1 MEMGRSTAP
10 KGFYTAAQA
19 IKKTGIP
26 KSTFNDMVKKG
37 KITRIVPPNRS
48 DGFYP
53 KEEID
58 RLAKAHEAWLLQ
70 YATDTST
77 FEIVQEEDLEGL
89 ADLYRELFGGGKESR
104 ERLIQEW
111 FHVNPEMF
119 YIVKQDEVVVGYI
132 GLMPLKQEAI
142 QKIMNGLEET
152 RFRTELLTPE
162 YITQFKSG
170 EADNV
175 FVLIGVKQ
183 GVKKS
188 RLYGSR
194 AITGGIEILEQL
206 AKRGIIVKR
215 LYATSRTQGGIR
227 LCKDMG
233 FKQIIPALEE
243 DNLMRFELDIEAT
256 NNPLFK
262 DYQRLSKQGLP

>member
-1 MEMGRSTAP
+1 MGRSVAP

-19 IKKTGIP
+19 VKKTGIP

-58 RLAKAHEAWLLQ
+58 RLAKAHEAFILE
-70 YATDTST
+70 YALDTST
-77 FEIVQEEDLEGL
+77 FELAQEDDLEEL
-89 ADLYRELFGGGKESR
+89 AALYRELFGGNRESR

-111 FHVNPEMF
+111 YNANTEMF
-119 YIVKQDEVVVGYI
+119 YVVKQDGLVVGYI
-132 GLMPLKQEAI
+132 AFMPLKQEAI
-142 QKIMNGLEET
+142 EKIMAGLEET

-162 YITQFKSG
+162 YIAQFRPG
-170 EADNV
+170 EADSL

-183 GVKKS
+183 GVKKT

-194 AITGGIEILEQL
+194 AITGGIEALESL
-206 AKRGIIVKR
+206 AKRGIVTRK
-215 LYATSRTQGGIR
+215 LYATSRTQSGIHI
-227 LCKDMG
+227 CKGMG
-233 FKQIIPALEE
+233 FKQIVPAREE
-243 DNLMRFELDIEAT
+243 DNLLRFELDLEIT
-256 NNPLFK
+256 TNPLFK
-262 DYQRLSKQGLP
+262 DYQRFAKQAKAD

>member
-1 MEMGRSTAP
+1 MGRSTPP

-37 KITRIVPPNRS
+37 KIKKVVPPNRS

-77 FEIVQEEDLEGL
+77 FELAQEDNLEGL

-111 FHVNPEMF
+111 YHVNSEMF
-119 YIVKQDEVVVGYI
+119 YVVKQDGVIAGYI

-142 QKIMNGLEET
+142 QKIMNGLAED

-162 YITQFKSG
+162 YITAFKPE

-175 FVLIGVKQ
+175 FVLIGAKQ
-183 GVKKS
+183 KLKKS
-188 RLYGSR
+188 QFYASR
-194 AITGGIEILEQL
+194 AITGGVEVLEQL

-215 LYATSRTQGGIR
+215 LYATSRVQEGIR
-227 LCKDMG
+227 LCEGMG
-233 FKQIIPALEE
+233 FKQIIPPHEE
-243 DNLMRFELDIEAT
+243 DNLLRFELDLET
-256 NNPLFK
+256 TDNPLFK
-262 DYQRLSKQGLP
+262 DYQRLSKTNKQ